1 MFSSQ
6 VAPNLVDSRKHNAY
20 SNKSNNISIMSV
32 SSAHVADLAGIC
44 FFKKEKINTLQ
55 LEHMQFFLRIFF
67 MNHTFCGRY
76 NEQAINS
83 TLNSGDNTYSGVSL
97 GFRTFR
103 RCSKN

>member
-55 LEHMQFFLRIFF
+55 LEHMQFFKNLLHESHILWKIQRTSYQLHLKLRW
-67 MNHTFCGRY
+67 
-76 NEQAINS
+76 
-83 TLNSGDNTYSGVSL
+83 
-97 GFRTFR
+97 
-103 RCSKN
+103 